1 MRKIKYEETDGVSE
15 WLTVGIEDAV
25 RQRRESVMNKC
36 WSRDGEAVV
45 CQLCFHKWSVK
56 AETAIAGSALTDTN
70 SVTNEYLNRLT
81 ESMQLNIL
89 LQFRP

>member
-45 CQLCFHKWSVK
+45 CPLCFHKWSVK

-70 SVTNEYLNRLT
+70 SVTNFVLKQT
-81 ESMQLNIL
+81 D
-89 LQFRP
+89 